1 MRNTQQMSVL
11 EIRQIHVGH
20 QESLLLVVKRRRLA
34 WFGHVRRH
42 DTFFKGI
49 SQGTVVGERRRGK
62 QRKSWNCNIK
72 VQYMKVARTTLQ
84 GVTLYGRHF
93 RLDGSILESRD
104 IYLSIAVCVCVVV
117 FFHIK
122 NRKSNI
128 NCKMDDNLAIL
139 VNFRANTLGFK
150 WRQCFR

>member
-1 MRNTQQMSVL
+1 MTPSSREFPREQ
-11 EIRQIHVGH
+11 
-20 QESLLLVVKRRRLA
+20 LLVN
-34 WFGHVRRH
+34 
-42 DTFFKGI
+42 
-49 SQGTVVGERRRGK
+49 GEEEN
-62 QRKSWNCNIK
+62 RKSWNCNIK

-93 RLDGSILESRD
+93 RLDGSILESTD
-104 IYLSIAVCVCVVV
+104 IYLSIAVCVCVCCC

-128 NCKMDDNLAIL
+128 NCKLDDNLAIL